1 MAAQFFLK
9 NVHDDMRIAATD
21 LFGRSEDLHN
31 RPNVFGELMR
41 VLISPS
47 EVVERG
53 VHSVLKGG
61 ADPDIALHMR
71 MLTNR

>member
-1 MAAQFFLK
+1 
-9 NVHDDMRIAATD
+9 MRKTASN
-21 LFGRSEDLHN
+21 LFGVPENLEL

-47 EVVERG
+47 ENVERA
-53 VHSVLKGG
+53 VNWALNDG

-71 MLTNR
+71 MLMNG